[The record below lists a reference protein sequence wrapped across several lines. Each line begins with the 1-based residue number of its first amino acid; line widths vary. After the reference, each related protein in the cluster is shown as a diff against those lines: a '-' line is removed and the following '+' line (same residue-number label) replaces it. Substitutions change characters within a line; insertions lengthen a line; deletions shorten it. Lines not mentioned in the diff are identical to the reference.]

1 MSYSLGVGEIIHG
14 NEVEV
19 LVSERSAKNV
29 ASDAPKS
36 IDANFYSHDAS
47 KRNFDCLRKICRNLE
62 RTLMVTGSSSQRKCQ
77 ADTGVISIPVS
88 VLRHRKGT
96 RASQYFALIIRR
108 TRANSSGGRMR
119 AVAGNSGPV
128 IFPRTV
134 HRAILTCGLLR
145 MRLYF
150 PVLLLVIK

>member
-1 MSYSLGVGEIIHG
+1 
-14 NEVEV
+14 
-19 LVSERSAKNV
+19 
-29 ASDAPKS
+29 
-36 IDANFYSHDAS
+36 
-47 KRNFDCLRKICRNLE
+47 
-62 RTLMVTGSSSQRKCQ
+62 MVTGSSSQRKCQ

-128 IFPRTV
+128 IFSADRAWSDLDLRVVADALVFPGLAARHEVEFVIVFGKPNGRV
-134 HRAILTCGLLR
+134 HGDATFAEGGEAYVTLAVDFGGDRSHADIVNRGLFSGGR
-145 MRLYF
+145 ITE
-150 PVLLLVIK
+150 IKPK